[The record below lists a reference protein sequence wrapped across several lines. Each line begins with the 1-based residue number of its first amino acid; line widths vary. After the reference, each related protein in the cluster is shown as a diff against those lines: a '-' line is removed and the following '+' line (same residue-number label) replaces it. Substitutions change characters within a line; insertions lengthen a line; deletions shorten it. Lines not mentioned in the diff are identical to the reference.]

1 MSNWI
6 LVGPIVG
13 IVLLA
18 SGLILGYLVFP
29 PIVTKTIVEVNLCPK
44 RNTYYI

>member
-1 MSNWI
+1 MSHWI

-13 IVLLA
+13 IVLIA

-29 PIVTKTIVEVNLCPK
+29 PIVTQQIIKVIIEPNSTD
-44 RNTYYI
+44 

>member
-29 PIVTKTIVEVNLCPK
+29 PIVTKTIIEVNFFEFE
-44 RNTYYI
+44 N

>member
-6 LVGPIVG
+6 LVGPVVG
-13 IVLLA
+13 IVLIA

-29 PIVTKTIVEVNLCPK
+29 PIVEKTIVEVNFV
-44 RNTYYI
+44 T